1 MRQPEATTRDGTY
14 GAASPTG
21 HTPAFEGHASRLD
34 PHAVLLEIG
43 NLLATKLEPEVLF
56 DTTAQVLRA
65 FFGID
70 RASLVLYDPDRDAF
84 EVIAL
89 ALHEGSSLGKG
100 FSLPRVGSRAGKV
113 FDSRKPYYSRLGP
126 GGFFEDVPL
135 AREGMQTSL
144 LIPMIVEGRPVGT
157 FNVDTRRNAGIN
169 EFDLDLLTKLANQ
182 IGGAAVNARAFQ
194 TMRRENANLLRLIQA
209 PDPCCDLIA
218 NCQSLRGSID
228 RLMKL
233 AKVDA
238 TVLITGETGTGKDVL
253 ARTLHGWSARRK
265 RPFVKCDCA
274 VLTPTLVESELF
286 GHEKGAFT
294 GAHARHIGWFE
305 LAHGGTLFLDE
316 VAEIPLEAQAKLLGV
331 LEDRE
336 FQRVGGTDT
345 ISVDI
350 RIIAAT
356 NRDLRTQVAA
366 GKFRQDL
373 FYRLNVL
380 SVHLPPLRER
390 AEDIRPLAEHF
401 IGVYNRALGYNV
413 SSLSP
418 SALAAL
424 ESHPWP
430 GNVRELQNVIER
442 AILLSEGPALTIG
455 RDVLAPDPTPLRDVA
470 RHPSSQMTLAEV
482 ETRHILQILND
493 TKGRVAGP
501 RGAAKIL
508 GLHPNTL
515 RSLMERLGI
524 ERERIA
530 RERLK
535 AAAEP

>member
-1 MRQPEATTRDGTY
+1 MTFVARTT
-14 GAASPTG
+14 
-21 HTPAFEGHASRLD
+21 
-34 PHAVLLEIG
+34 
-43 NLLATKLEPEVLF
+43 LLATKLEPELLF
-56 DTTAQVLRA
+56 DTIAHVLRSC
-65 FFGID
+65 FDID
-70 RASLVLYDPDRDAF
+70 RASLILHDPDRDAF

-100 FSLPRVGSRAGKV
+100 LLLPRFGSRAGKV
-113 FDSRKPYYSRLGP
+113 FDSHKPYYSRLGP

-135 AREGMQTSL
+135 AREGMRTSL
-144 LIPMIVEGRPVGT
+144 LVPMLVEGRPVGT
-157 FNVDTRRNAGIN
+157 FAVDTRRDAGIN

-182 IGGAAVNARAFQ
+182 IGIAVANSRAFQ
-194 TMRRENANLLRLIQA
+194 TTRRETEGPQREHANLLRLIQP
-209 PDPCCDLIA
+209 PDRCGDLIV
-218 NCQSLRGSID
+218 NCPSLCGSID
-228 RLMKL
+228 RLVAL

-238 TVLITGETGTGKDVL
+238 TVLLTGETGTGKGVL
-253 ARTLHGWSARRK
+253 ARMLHAWSARRE

-274 VLTPTLVESELF
+274 ALTPTLVESELF

-294 GAHARHIGWFE
+294 GAHSRRVGRFE

-316 VAEIPLEAQAKLLGV
+316 LADIPLETQAKLLGV
-331 LEDRE
+331 LEERQ
-336 FQRVGGTDT
+336 FQRVGGTET

-356 NRDLRTQVAA
+356 NRDLRARVAA
-366 GKFRQDL
+366 GKFREDL
-373 FYRLNVL
+373 FYRLNVV

-390 AEDIRPLAEHF
+390 PEDIRPLAEHF
-401 IGVYNRALGYNV
+401 IGVYGRALGRDV
-413 SSLSP
+413 SSISP
-418 SALAAL
+418 SDLATL
-424 ESHPWP
+424 ETYPWP

-442 AILLSEGPALTIG
+442 AVLLSEGPALTIG
-455 RDVLAPDPTPLRDVA
+455 RDVFAADPAPVRDVPQHA
-470 RHPSSQMTLAEV
+470 SSLMTLAEV
-482 ETRHILQILND
+482 ETRHILQVLHD
-493 TKGRVAGP
+493 TKGRVGGP

-530 RERLK
+530 RGRPK